1 MASMIPVEQ
10 VEIFGAGVL
19 RAEGVVIDK
28 EGNAWGGGRNGIVY
42 KVSPDGVVHEVAQL
56 PDRAIPNGVTLDQ
69 EGNFVY
75 CDLRHKAVM
84 RLSPDGKV
92 SLVADHAGDFPI
104 SIPNFASYDAEG
116 NLYVSNSSSQP
127 GREVFKEFVH
137 PQPNGA
143 VVRIRPNGRGEVVA
157 TGIYFANGTAIDPN
171 EDAVYVLESSRND
184 CVRIQINKD
193 GTFGPPEIYAKDF
206 PALPDGMA
214 FDVDR
219 NLYITLPGVPEN
231 GKLEPRNR
239 IIKVD
244 PNGKWETFIHDP
256 DGAALAFPTN
266 CAFGG
271 PDMQDLF
278 VANLE
283 GDHMNKVRTS
293 VRGHPLYHQR

>member
-1 MASMIPVEQ
+1 MAAMIPVEQ
-10 VEIFGAGVL
+10 VEIFGSGVL

-42 KVSPDGVVHEVAQL
+42 KVSPDGVVHEVAEL
-56 PDRAIPNGVTLDQ
+56 PDRAIPNGVTLDR

-116 NLYVSNSSSQP
+116 NLYVSNSSSRP
-127 GREVFKEFVH
+127 GREVFQEFEN

-143 VVRIRPNGRGEVVA
+143 VVRIRPDGRGEVVA
-157 TGIYFANGTAIDPN
+157 SGIYFANGTAIDPN

-239 IIKVD
+239 VIKVD
-244 PNGKWETFIHDP
+244 PNGNWETFVHDP
-256 DGAALAFPTN
+256 DGTVLAFPTN

-271 PDMQDLF
+271 SDMQNLF
-278 VANLE
+278 IANLE

-293 VRGHPLYHQR
+293 VPGHPLYHQR